1 MFNPLDVFY
10 CPCMFS
16 SNRGPQPSD
25 RKSDEDVTSIVP
37 KYFMYGIFTYIYHM
51 DVSENSGTSKSS
63 ILIGLSI
70 INHPF
75 WGSPIFGNTHIDLI
89 QHVGKYSSPM
99 EGLGVAKTL
108 GSQLGSMMSTFLTL
122 RITTG

>member
-1 MFNPLDVFY
+1 
-10 CPCMFS
+10 
-16 SNRGPQPSD
+16 
-25 RKSDEDVTSIVP
+25 
-37 KYFMYGIFTYIYHM
+37 M